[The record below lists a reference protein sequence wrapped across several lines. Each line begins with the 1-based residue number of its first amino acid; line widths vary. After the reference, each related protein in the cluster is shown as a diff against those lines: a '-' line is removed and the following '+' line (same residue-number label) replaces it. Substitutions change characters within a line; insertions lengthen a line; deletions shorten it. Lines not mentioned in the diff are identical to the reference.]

1 MAHEASITEAL
12 VKMVAETASQRKAIQ
27 VKEVNLVVG
36 ELTGYMADS
45 LRFYYDIYAQELPC
59 KGARLNVEYVKPTM
73 VCDACKLEFER
84 QRFSFDCPQCGKP
97 ARPGNRGEEF
107 FIRDLVIES

>member
-12 VKMVAETASQRKAIQ
+12 VKMVEAAATERQAIQ

-45 LRFYYDIYAQELPC
+45 LRFYYDIFAREKPC
-59 KGARLNVEYVKPTM
+59 KGAKLTVEYVKPTM
-73 VCDACKLEFER
+73 ICDSCQHEFER
-84 QRFSFDCPQCGKP
+84 QRFSFDCPKCGLA

-107 FIRDLVIES
+107 YIRDLVIET